1 MKDQI
6 NPGSGSPTCFMAGGG
21 VSRGLTDIRPAPHV
35 LKSLLSWSP
44 SLTEIF
50 HRVTRALRAGPSPA
64 SGQDTIFNH
73 LCSLTL
79 HPIHT
84 QPATFLPNSSPMRIK
99 IVDLWPRSTV
109 PLAGEGKGQSSRRAV
124 RPVDTRPGPG
134 HGGSSQSSLA
144 AQPLLA
150 GFFGKANLQGAAA
163 VGPFGVLGKA
173 PVFPGRAW
181 LPSQASGSHFLRLLG
196 RVQMWLT
203 NKSQRGEAP

>member
-6 NPGSGSPTCFMAGGG
+6 NPGSGSPTCFMAGSG

-109 PLAGEGKGQSSRRAV
+109 PLAGEGKGQSSPITDVLSGRWTPDQAQATEARVRAHLL
-124 RPVDTRPGPG
+124 PSPFWQ
-134 HGGSSQSSLA
+134 GSLAKPTFREQQQWVPLGFLVKPQSSLGEPGCPA
-144 AQPLLA
+144 KPA
-150 GFFGKANLQGAAA
+150 GATF
-163 VGPFGVLGKA
+163 
-173 PVFPGRAW
+173 
-181 LPSQASGSHFLRLLG
+181 
-196 RVQMWLT
+196 
-203 NKSQRGEAP
+203 